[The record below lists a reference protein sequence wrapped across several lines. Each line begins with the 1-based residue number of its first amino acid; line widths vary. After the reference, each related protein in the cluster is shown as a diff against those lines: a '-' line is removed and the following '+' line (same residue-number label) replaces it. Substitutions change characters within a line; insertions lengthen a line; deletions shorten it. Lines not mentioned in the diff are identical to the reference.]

1 VTLADV
7 TKVSQESDSPA
18 IILRSIWGSDR
29 ACTRLL
35 WASGLFLMAAGPHT
49 PPCVAFVIG
58 TSVVANI
65 FLYLGIGLLVCV
77 AASWAKMPLI
87 GSRTMGVVGTTLSTC
102 HAQHIVPLWDMGV
115 QNLRHN
121 RPRTAVCINLYV
133 TRISNPYSWG

>member
-1 VTLADV
+1 MTLADV

-77 AASWAKMPLI
+77 AASWARQCSW
-87 GSRTMGVVGTTLSTC
+87 GSRQRNRVWVLGVCTGS
-102 HAQHIVPLWDMGV
+102 QHIEPMRGYGGAKPPAQLPA
-115 QNLRHN
+115 N
-121 RPRTAVCINLYV
+121 RRLHKFM
-133 TRISNPYSWG
+133 RNPNF